1 MKRMQ
6 NQAKSVSKRTWREKM
21 TYMKKNWQLYLFF
34 LMPGLLL
41 TIIFKYLP
49 MGGLLIAFEDYNVI
63 KGVLGSPW
71 VGLEYFR
78 RFLSSPDFMNYLMNT
93 LKLSIYGLLWGFP
106 VPIILALLLNRIR
119 KTGIKKKVQLLI
131 YMPNFISVIV
141 LCGMVRMLLS
151 PVGPLNKVLGIS
163 TNWMTMPSAFRT
175 IYIASG
181 IWQAA
186 GWSSIMYTAALANAS
201 KELEEAA
208 TMDGANL
215 LQQIW
220 YVELPAI
227 KNIIVIQFILQAGN
241 IMSIGFEKAYAL
253 QTDMNLPA
261 SEILSTY
268 VYRIGLLNGDYGYST
283 AVGLFNSVV
292 NVILLIFVN
301 CVVKKL
307 NDGEG
312 LQKRG
317 RRDGEKKKK
326 KYSRTDKVIL
336 GIGFTI
342 LGLFVLSI
350 AIPIIYVVLASFMD
364 PTVLNNQGLSF
375 NIKDWTLDAYRRV
388 LENEMI
394 WRGFLNSF
402 LYSLAFTVI
411 SVFVTLLAAY
421 PLSKKEFVGRK
432 IFNIIFLITMF
443 FGGGMIPTF
452 ILINQLHMVNTVWAI
467 LIPGAFNVWNM
478 ILART
483 YYQSIPTEL
492 REASAIDGA
501 NEIQH
506 FFKIMIPV
514 CKPIIAVLALW
525 SFVGMWNSYFDA
537 MIYLNDAN
545 LQPLQLVLRS
555 ILVQNTP
562 QPGMIADI
570 QSTAEMAKIA
580 EQLKYATIVVSSLP
594 LLVMYPF
601 FQKYFDKGIMVGS
614 VKG

>member
-1 MKRMQ
+1 M
-6 NQAKSVSKRTWREKM
+6 
-21 TYMKKNWQLYLFF
+21 
-34 LMPGLLL
+34 
-41 TIIFKYLP
+41 
-49 MGGLLIAFEDYNVI
+49 
-63 KGVLGSPW
+63 
-71 VGLEYFR
+71 
-78 RFLSSPDFMNYLMNT
+78 
-93 LKLSIYGLLWGFP
+93 
-106 VPIILALLLNRIR
+106 
-119 KTGIKKKVQLLI
+119 
-131 YMPNFISVIV
+131 
-141 LCGMVRMLLS
+141 
-151 PVGPLNKVLGIS
+151 
-163 TNWMTMPSAFRT
+163 
-175 IYIASG
+175 
-181 IWQAA
+181 
-186 GWSSIMYTAALANAS
+186 
-201 KELEEAA
+201 
-208 TMDGANL
+208 
-215 LQQIW
+215 
-220 YVELPAI
+220 
-227 KNIIVIQFILQAGN
+227 
-241 IMSIGFEKAYAL
+241 
-253 QTDMNLPA
+253 
-261 SEILSTY
+261 
-268 VYRIGLLNGDYGYST
+268 
-283 AVGLFNSVV
+283 
-292 NVILLIFVN
+292 
-301 CVVKKL
+301 
-307 NDGEG
+307 
-312 LQKRG
+312 
-317 RRDGEKKKK
+317 EKKKR
-326 KYSRTDKVIL
+326 KYSRTDRLIL

-364 PTVLNNQGLSF
+364 PTVLNNQGLSSD
-375 NIKDWTLDAYRRV
+375 IKDWTLDAYRRV

-402 LYSLAFTVI
+402 L
-411 SVFVTLLAAY
+411 LAAF

-432 IFNIIFLITMF
+432 FFNLIFLITMF

-452 ILINQLHMVNTVWAI
+452 ILINQLHMVNTVWAV

-483 YYQSIPTEL
+483 YYQSIPAEL

-506 FFKIMIPV
+506 FFKIMMPV

-570 QSTAEMAKIA
+570 QSTAEMAKVA

>member
-1 MKRMQ
+1 M
-6 NQAKSVSKRTWREKM
+6 
-21 TYMKKNWQLYLFF
+21 
-34 LMPGLLL
+34 
-41 TIIFKYLP
+41 
-49 MGGLLIAFEDYNVI
+49 
-63 KGVLGSPW
+63 
-71 VGLEYFR
+71 
-78 RFLSSPDFMNYLMNT
+78 
-93 LKLSIYGLLWGFP
+93 
-106 VPIILALLLNRIR
+106 
-119 KTGIKKKVQLLI
+119 
-131 YMPNFISVIV
+131 
-141 LCGMVRMLLS
+141 
-151 PVGPLNKVLGIS
+151 
-163 TNWMTMPSAFRT
+163 
-175 IYIASG
+175 
-181 IWQAA
+181 
-186 GWSSIMYTAALANAS
+186 
-201 KELEEAA
+201 
-208 TMDGANL
+208 
-215 LQQIW
+215 
-220 YVELPAI
+220 
-227 KNIIVIQFILQAGN
+227 
-241 IMSIGFEKAYAL
+241 
-253 QTDMNLPA
+253 
-261 SEILSTY
+261 
-268 VYRIGLLNGDYGYST
+268 
-283 AVGLFNSVV
+283 
-292 NVILLIFVN
+292 
-301 CVVKKL
+301 
-307 NDGEG
+307 
-312 LQKRG
+312 
-317 RRDGEKKKK
+317 EKKKR
-326 KYSRTDKVIL
+326 KYSRTDRLIL

-364 PTVLNNQGLSF
+364 PTVLNNQGLSSD
-375 NIKDWTLDAYRRV
+375 IKDWTLDAYRRV

-402 LYSLAFTVI
+402 LYSFAFTVI
-411 SVFVTLLAAY
+411 SVFVTLLAAF

-432 IFNIIFLITMF
+432 FFNLI
-443 FGGGMIPTF
+443 GGGMIPTF
-452 ILINQLHMVNTVWAI
+452 ILINQLHMVNTVWAV

-483 YYQSIPTEL
+483 YYQSIPAEL

-506 FFKIMIPV
+506 FFKIMMPV

-570 QSTAEMAKIA
+570 QSTAEMAKVA